1 MIEKC
6 VETTKNTPEDEFNSL
21 PDKDLLA
28 KEVKDLDLYD
38 DTHIE
43 NDQKIDYL
51 KKLES
56 GLFCLPICKPSAVR
70 ILLLQ
75 QLCSIS
81 LRLA

>member
-1 MIEKC
+1 MNLIH
-6 VETTKNTPEDEFNSL
+6 L

-28 KEVKDLDLYD
+28 KEVKDLNLYD

-56 GLFCLPICKPSAVR
+56 AASNDKKDC
-70 ILLLQ
+70 
-75 QLCSIS
+75 
-81 LRLA
+81 